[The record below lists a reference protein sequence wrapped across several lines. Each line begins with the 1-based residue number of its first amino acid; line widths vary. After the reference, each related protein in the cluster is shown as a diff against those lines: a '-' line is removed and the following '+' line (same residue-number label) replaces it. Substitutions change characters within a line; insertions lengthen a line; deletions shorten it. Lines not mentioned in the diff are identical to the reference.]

1 MQGGVTQGSL
11 RAVLKTIITVALYV
25 QTRATML
32 FYLFLRPRFLL
43 TYLGLE
49 TFQSICVQDGDIT
62 NFVLSL
68 NQGKWLVPVGLKDTY
83 FHVPIHS
90 SQWL

>member
-11 RAVLKTIITVALYV
+11 RAVLKTSITVVLYV
-25 QTRATML
+25 QTRATMW
-32 FYLFLRPRFLL
+32 FYLFLRPRFLF

-49 TFQSICVQDGDIT
+49 TFQPICVQNRDIT
-62 NFVLSL
+62 NLVLWV
-68 NQGKWLVPVGLKDTY
+68 NQGKWLMPVGLKDTY

-90 SQWL
+90 SQ

>member
-11 RAVLKTIITVALYV
+11 RAVFKTSFTVVLYV

-32 FYLFLRPRFLL
+32 FYLFLRPRFRF

-49 TFQSICVQDGDIT
+49 TFQPICVQNRDIT
-62 NFVLSL
+62 NLVPWV
-68 NQGKWLVPVGLKDTY
+68 NQGKWLMPVGLKDTY

-90 SQWL
+90 SQ